1 MNSTTRTPVAGQGF
15 GLLCLASYL
24 LSLSYGS
31 TFLLSLLVSSRGG
44 NEQDAGQI
52 ISVAMLSTIVAVLG
66 SGHLADRLGSARAI
80 ALSASCLVAA
90 CLGFA
95 LIPGTGAGLMLCGL
109 VLGLGWG
116 AFYTL
121 GPILVAERVELQ
133 RRTHC
138 FALLSGS
145 MMSGIGSAP
154 LVGKLASLFDL
165 PMQVAFHAAALA
177 ALLGLLIFNHL
188 ARQPQPSSSRVGI
201 SRRASARV
209 LGSPARWPIL
219 MVGLGGAIFG
229 GLGSFQT
236 SYAAARGLD
245 YSLFFIGFMSAAISC
260 RLLVAG
266 WVVKRGAYRAS
277 CLLTGFIVLAV
288 LGFGWWVQNN
298 LGYLLAAA
306 LLGVGYGLNYSVIN
320 GLAANQAPAGHTPQA
335 LLLFSLAYF
344 LGVFGFPWLAGKLIV
359 SGGTE
364 AMLVALLIVALLNWL
379 ISCARL
385 FGRWRSSVG
394 ARAGAMSPFIDPD

>member
-1 MNSTTRTPVAGQGF
+1 MTAATRTAPANKGF

-31 TFLLSLLVSSRGG
+31 TFLLSLLVSTRGG
-44 NEQDAGQI
+44 NEQDAGRI
-52 ISVAMLSTIVAVLG
+52 ISLAMLSTIVAVLG

-80 ALSASCLVAA
+80 ALSALCLVAA

-95 LIPGTGAGLMLCGL
+95 LMAGTGLGLMLCGL
-109 VLGLGWG
+109 ILGLGWG

-121 GPILVAERVELQ
+121 GPILVAERVEPT

-145 MMSGIGSAP
+145 MMSGIGSGP
-154 LVGKLASLFDL
+154 LAGKLASFFHL
-165 PMQVAFHAAALA
+165 PVQTAFFTAAAA
-177 ALLGLLIFNHL
+177 AVLGLMIFNHL
-188 ARQPQPSSSRVGI
+188 ARQPRQAASPVGI
-201 SRRASARV
+201 SRRASAQV

-245 YSLFFIGFMSAAISC
+245 YSLFFIGFMSAAIGC

-266 WVVKRGAYRAS
+266 WVVKRDACGAS
-277 CLLTGFIVLAV
+277 CLLCAFTVLAV
-288 LGFGWWVQNN
+288 LALGWWVQDN

-344 LGVFGFPWLAGKLIV
+344 LGVFGFPWLAGNLIV

-364 AMLVALLIVALLNWL
+364 AMMLCLMGIALLNWL
-379 ISCARL
+379 VSAARL
-385 FGRWRSSVG
+385 LGRWR
-394 ARAGAMSPFIDPD
+394 ARSREASPFY

>member
-1 MNSTTRTPVAGQGF
+1 MPATCAAPTAQGF

-52 ISVAMLSTIVAVLG
+52 ISLAMLSTVVAVLG

-80 ALSASCLVAA
+80 ALCALCLVTA

-95 LIPGTGAGLMLCGL
+95 LVPGTGSGLMVCGL
-109 VLGLGWG
+109 ILGLGWG

-121 GPILVAERVELQ
+121 GPILVSERVDAQ
-133 RRTHC
+133 RRTHS

-145 MMSGIGSAP
+145 MMSGIGSGP
-154 LVGKLASLFDL
+154 LVGKLASVFDL
-165 PMQVAFHAAALA
+165 PVETAFYTAALA
-177 ALLGLLIFNHL
+177 ALCGLLIFNHL
-188 ARQPQPSSSRVGI
+188 ARLPRPASSPVSI
-201 SRRASARV
+201 SRRACNEV
-209 LGSPARWPIL
+209 LGSKARWPIL

-236 SYAAARGLD
+236 SYAAGRGLD
-245 YSLFFIGFMSAAISC
+245 YSLFFVGFMSAAISC
-260 RLLVAG
+260 RLLIAG
-266 WVVKRGAYRAS
+266 WVVKRDAYRAS
-277 CLLTGFIVLAV
+277 CLLSGFIVLAV
-288 LGFGWWVQNN
+288 LALGWGVQDN

-320 GLAANQAPAGHTPQA
+320 GLAANQAPPGHTPQA

-344 LGVFGFPWLAGKLIV
+344 IGVFGFPWLAGHLIV
-359 SGGTE
+359 SNGTE
-364 AMLVALLIVALLNWL
+364 AMMISLLVVALLNWA
-379 ISCARL
+379 I
-385 FGRWRSSVG
+385 SVG
-394 ARAGAMSPFIDPD
+394 RLYRRRRAVALSVPG

>member
-1 MNSTTRTPVAGQGF
+1 MTAATRTAPANQGF

-31 TFLLSLLVSSRGG
+31 TFLLSLLVSTRGG
-44 NEQDAGQI
+44 NEQDAGRI
-52 ISVAMLSTIVAVLG
+52 ISLAMLSTVVAVLG

-80 ALSASCLVAA
+80 ALSALCLVAA

-95 LIPGTGAGLMLCGL
+95 LMPGTGIGLMLCGL
-109 VLGLGWG
+109 ALGLGWG

-121 GPILVAERVELQ
+121 GPILVAERVEPA

-145 MMSGIGSAP
+145 MMSGIGSGP
-154 LVGKLASLFDL
+154 LVGKLASLFHL
-165 PMQVAFHAAALA
+165 PVQTAFFTAAAA
-177 ALLGLLIFNHL
+177 AVVGLMIFNHL
-188 ARQPQPSSSRVGI
+188 ARQPRQAASPVGI
-201 SRRASARV
+201 SRRASAQV
-209 LGSPARWPIL
+209 LGSAARWPIL

-245 YSLFFIGFMSAAISC
+245 YSLFFVGFMSAAIGC

-266 WVVKRGAYRAS
+266 WVVKRDAYRAS
-277 CLLTGFIVLAV
+277 CLLSAFTVLAV
-288 LGFGWWVQNN
+288 LALGWWVQNN

-344 LGVFGFPWLAGKLIV
+344 LGVFGFPWLAGNLIV

-364 AMLVALLIVALLNWL
+364 AMMLCLLGIALLNWL
-379 ISCARL
+379 VSAGRL
-385 FGRWRSSVG
+385 VGRWR
-394 ARAGAMSPFIDPD
+394 ARTREVSPFY

>member
-1 MNSTTRTPVAGQGF
+1 MTAATRTAPANKGF

-31 TFLLSLLVSSRGG
+31 TFLLSLLVSTRGG
-44 NEQDAGQI
+44 NEQDAGRI
-52 ISVAMLSTIVAVLG
+52 ISLAMLSTVVAVLG

-80 ALSASCLVAA
+80 ALSALCLVAA

-95 LIPGTGAGLMLCGL
+95 LMPGTGIGLMLCGL
-109 VLGLGWG
+109 ALGLGWG

-121 GPILVAERVELQ
+121 GPILVAERVEPA

-145 MMSGIGSAP
+145 MMSGIGSGP
-154 LVGKLASLFDL
+154 LVGKLASLFHL
-165 PMQVAFHAAALA
+165 PVQTAFFTAAAA
-177 ALLGLLIFNHL
+177 AVVGLMIFNHL
-188 ARQPQPSSSRVGI
+188 ARQPRQAASPVGI
-201 SRRASARV
+201 SRRASAQV
-209 LGSPARWPIL
+209 LGSAARWPIL

-245 YSLFFIGFMSAAISC
+245 YSLFFVGFMSAAIGC

-266 WVVKRGAYRAS
+266 WVVKRDAYRAS
-277 CLLTGFIVLAV
+277 CLLSAFTVLAV
-288 LGFGWWVQNN
+288 LALGWWVQNN

-344 LGVFGFPWLAGKLIV
+344 LGVFGFPWLAGNLIV

-364 AMLVALLIVALLNWL
+364 AMMLCLLGIALLNWL
-379 ISCARL
+379 VSAGRL
-385 FGRWRSSVG
+385 VGRWR
-394 ARAGAMSPFIDPD
+394 ARTREVSPFY

>member
-1 MNSTTRTPVAGQGF
+1 MSATPAAPRTQGF

-52 ISVAMLSTIVAVLG
+52 ISLAMLSTVVAVLM

-80 ALSASCLVAA
+80 TLSALCLVAA
-90 CLGFA
+90 SLGFA
-95 LIPGTGAGLMLCGL
+95 LVPGTGLGLMLCGL
-109 VLGLGWG
+109 ALGLGWG

-121 GPILVAERVELQ
+121 GPILVSERVDAQ
-133 RRTHC
+133 RRTHS

-145 MMSGIGSAP
+145 MMSGIGSGP
-154 LVGKLASLFDL
+154 LVGKLASAFAL
-165 PMQVAFHAAALA
+165 PVQTAFYTAALA
-177 ALLGLLIFNHL
+177 ALCGLLIFHYL
-188 ARQPQPSSSRVGI
+188 ARLQSPATSPVSI
-201 SRRASARV
+201 STHACIEV
-209 LGSPARWPIL
+209 LGSKARWPIV

-236 SYAAARGLD
+236 SYAGARGLD

-266 WVVKRGAYRAS
+266 WVVKRDAYWAS
-277 CLLTGFIVLAV
+277 CLLSGFTVLAV
-288 LGFGWWVQNN
+288 LALGWGVQGN

-320 GLAANQAPAGHTPQA
+320 GLAANQAPPGHTPQA

-344 LGVFGFPWLAGKLIV
+344 LGVFGYPWLAGHLIV
-359 SGGTE
+359 SSGTE
-364 AMLVALLIVALLNWL
+364 AMMVSLLIIAVLNWA
-379 ISCARL
+379 I
-385 FGRWRSSVG
+385 SVG
-394 ARAGAMSPFIDPD
+394 RLYGRRRAGTLSAPA

>member
-1 MNSTTRTPVAGQGF
+1 MTAPRIEPAAKGF

-31 TFLLSLLVSSRGG
+31 TFLLSLLVSTRGG

-52 ISVAMLSTIVAVLG
+52 ISLAMLSTVVAVLG

-80 ALSASCLVAA
+80 ALSALCLVAA

-95 LIPGTGAGLMLCGL
+95 LVPGTGGGLMLCGL
-109 VLGLGWG
+109 LLGLGWG

-121 GPILVAERVELQ
+121 GPILVAERVAPQ

-145 MMSGIGSAP
+145 MMSGIGSGP
-154 LVGKLASLFDL
+154 LVGKLASVFHL
-165 PMQVAFHAAALA
+165 PVQTAFYVAALA
-177 ALLGLLIFNHL
+177 AICGLLLFNYL
-188 ARQPQPSSSRVGI
+188 ARQPRQPSSRVGI
-201 SRRASARV
+201 SVRTSAQV
-209 LGSPARWPIL
+209 LGSAARWPIL

-245 YSLFFIGFMSAAISC
+245 YSLFFIGFMSAAIGC
-260 RLLVAG
+260 RLLIAG
-266 WVVKRGAYRAS
+266 WVVKRDAYRAS
-277 CLLTGFIVLAV
+277 CLLSGFIVLAV
-288 LGFGWWVQNN
+288 LALGWWVQGN

-344 LGVFGFPWLAGKLIV
+344 IGVFGFPWLAGNLIV

-364 AMLVALLIVALLNWL
+364 AMFAALLVIALLNWL
-379 ISCARL
+379 VSLGRL
-385 FGRWRSSVG
+385 FGRWR
-394 ARAGAMSPFIDPD
+394 ARSLVMAKEC

>member
-1 MNSTTRTPVAGQGF
+1 M
-15 GLLCLASYL
+15 
-24 LSLSYGS
+24 
-31 TFLLSLLVSSRGG
+31 SLLVSTRGG

-52 ISVAMLSTIVAVLG
+52 ISLAMLSTVVAVLG

-80 ALSASCLVAA
+80 ALSALCLVAA

-95 LIPGTGAGLMLCGL
+95 LVPGTGGGLMLCGL
-109 VLGLGWG
+109 MLGLGWG

-121 GPILVAERVELQ
+121 GPILVAERVAPQ

-145 MMSGIGSAP
+145 MMSGIGSGP
-154 LVGKLASLFDL
+154 LVGKLASIFHL
-165 PMQVAFHAAALA
+165 PVQTAFYVAALA
-177 ALLGLLIFNHL
+177 AICGLLLFNHL
-188 ARQPQPSSSRVGI
+188 ARQPRQPSSRVGI
-201 SRRASARV
+201 SVRTCAQV
-209 LGSPARWPIL
+209 LGSAARWPIL

-245 YSLFFIGFMSAAISC
+245 YSLFFIGFMSAAIGC
-260 RLLVAG
+260 RLLIAG
-266 WVVKRGAYRAS
+266 WVVKRDAYRAS
-277 CLLTGFIVLAV
+277 GLLSGFIVLAV
-288 LGFGWWVQNN
+288 LALGWWVQGN

-344 LGVFGFPWLAGKLIV
+344 LGVFGFPWLAGNLIV

-364 AMLVALLIVALLNWL
+364 AMFAALLVIALLNWL
-379 ISCARL
+379 VSLGRL
-385 FGRWRSSVG
+385 FGRWR
-394 ARAGAMSPFIDPD
+394 ARSLVMAKEC

>member
-1 MNSTTRTPVAGQGF
+1 MSAIRTEQAAPGF

-80 ALSASCLVAA
+80 ALSALSLVAA

-95 LIPGTGAGLMLCGL
+95 LVPGTGAGLMLCGL
-109 VLGLGWG
+109 MLGLGWG

-121 GPILVAERVELQ
+121 GPILVAERVEAQ

-145 MMSGIGSAP
+145 MMSGIGSGP
-154 LVGKLASLFDL
+154 LAGK
-165 PMQVAFHAAALA
+165 LA
-177 ALLGLLIFNHL
+177 ALLQLPVQTAFYTAAGAAVAGLLIFNHL
-188 ARQPQPSSSRVGI
+188 ARQPRHATQPVGI
-201 SRRASARV
+201 SRRAGATV
-209 LGSPARWPIL
+209 LASPARWPVL

-236 SYAAARGLD
+236 SYAAGRGLD

-260 RLLVAG
+260 RLLIAG
-266 WVVKRGAYRAS
+266 WVVKRDAYRAS
-277 CLLTGFIVLAV
+277 CLLSGFIVLAV
-288 LGFGWWVQNN
+288 LALGWWVQGN

-320 GLAANQAPAGHTPQA
+320 GLAANQAPPGHTPQA

-344 LGVFGFPWLAGKLIV
+344 LGVFGFPWLAGQLIV

-364 AMLVALLIVALLNWL
+364 AMMLCLLLVALLNWAVSL
-379 ISCARL
+379 GRL
-385 FGRWRSSVG
+385 FGRRR
-394 ARAGAMSPFIDPD
+394 ARNVAQALLVRGDGKH

>member
-1 MNSTTRTPVAGQGF
+1 MTAASRTAPANKGF

-31 TFLLSLLVSSRGG
+31 TFLLSLLVSTRGG
-44 NEQDAGQI
+44 NEQDAGRI
-52 ISVAMLSTIVAVLG
+52 ISLAMLSTVVAVLG

-80 ALSASCLVAA
+80 ALSALCLVAA

-95 LIPGTGAGLMLCGL
+95 LMPGIGIGLMFCGL
-109 VLGLGWG
+109 ALGLGWG

-121 GPILVAERVELQ
+121 GPILVAERVEPE

-145 MMSGIGSAP
+145 MMSGIGSGP
-154 LVGKLASLFDL
+154 LAGKLASFFHL
-165 PMQVAFHAAALA
+165 PVQTAFFTAATA
-177 ALLGLLIFNHL
+177 AVLGLMIFNHL
-188 ARQPQPSSSRVGI
+188 ARQPRQAASPVGI
-201 SRRASARV
+201 SRRASAQV
-209 LGSPARWPIL
+209 LGSAARWPIL

-245 YSLFFIGFMSAAISC
+245 YSLFFVGFMSAAIGC

-266 WVVKRGAYRAS
+266 WVVKRDAYRAS
-277 CLLTGFIVLAV
+277 CLLSAFTVLAV
-288 LGFGWWVQNN
+288 LALGWWVQNN

-344 LGVFGFPWLAGKLIV
+344 LGVFGFPWLAGNLIV

-364 AMLVALLIVALLNWL
+364 AMMLCLLGIALLNWL
-379 ISCARL
+379 VSAGRL
-385 FGRWRSSVG
+385 VGRWR
-394 ARAGAMSPFIDPD
+394 ARTREVSPFY